1 MDSSF
6 IDAPVKISRSTSV
19 EMDTII
25 YIKSSSEDENG
36 DHDESISIVYS
47 RSSSPAVSDGSLER
61 RRLETQEG
69 DTSDED
75 EVDAIT
81 REIGSIDFEDKN

>member
-1 MDSSF
+1 M
-6 IDAPVKISRSTSV
+6 IMTKAYLLYTHAARP
-19 EMDTII
+19 
-25 YIKSSSEDENG
+25 
-36 DHDESISIVYS
+36 
-47 RSSSPAVSDGSLER
+47 PVSDGSLER

-81 REIGSIDFEDKN
+81 REIGSINFEDKN

>member
-6 IDAPVKISRSTSV
+6 IDAPVKVSRSTNM

-36 DHDESISIVYS
+36 NHDESISVVYS
-47 RSSSPAVSDGSLER
+47 RSPSPAVSDGSLER
-61 RRLETQEG
+61 RHLETQEG

-81 REIGSIDFEDKN
+81 REIGSIDFEAKN